1 MESYKEFLKSEVQEF
16 RKAGHR
22 FLEKEISKAE
32 FKGISGGMGVYAQQD
47 QKSFYDPSA
56 DTVGIDFQGTLKSDS
71 FLCAQVWSGEVHL
84 TTRQAVQLHDLD
96 IDSVCD
102 IMEDGIDH
110 DLFTRGGGGNFPR
123 NVSLSPLAGV
133 EKQRHLM

>member
-32 FKGISGGMGVYAQQD
+32 FKGISGICAAGSEVL
-47 QKSFYDPSA
+47 YDPSA

-71 FLCAQVWSGEVHL
+71 FLCAQVWSGES
-84 TTRQAVQLHDLD
+84 TFDDETGSAA
-96 IDSVCD
+96 S
-102 IMEDGIDH
+102 
-110 DLFTRGGGGNFPR
+110 
-123 NVSLSPLAGV
+123 
-133 EKQRHLM
+133 

>member
-47 QKSFYDPSA
+47 QKS
-56 DTVGIDFQGTLKSDS
+56 
-71 FLCAQVWSGEVHL
+71 
-84 TTRQAVQLHDLD
+84 
-96 IDSVCD
+96 
-102 IMEDGIDH
+102 
-110 DLFTRGGGGNFPR
+110 
-123 NVSLSPLAGV
+123 
-133 EKQRHLM
+133 

>member
-47 QKSFYDPSA
+47 QKSFMIRLRTPSGLISKEHLNLILSY
-56 DTVGIDFQGTLKSDS
+56 VHKYGLEK
-71 FLCAQVWSGEVHL
+71 VHL
-84 TTRQAVQLHDLD
+84 TTRQAVQLHDL
-96 IDSVCD
+96 
-102 IMEDGIDH
+102 GY
-110 DLFTRGGGGNFPR
+110 
-123 NVSLSPLAGV
+123 
-133 EKQRHLM
+133 

>member
-47 QKSFYDPSA
+47 QKSFMIRLRT
-56 DTVGIDFQGTLKSDS
+56 TVGIDFQGTLKSDS
-71 FLCAQVWSGEVHL
+71 FLCEQVWSGES
-84 TTRQAVQLHDLD
+84 TFDDETGSAA
-96 IDSVCD
+96 S
-102 IMEDGIDH
+102 
-110 DLFTRGGGGNFPR
+110 
-123 NVSLSPLAGV
+123 
-133 EKQRHLM
+133 